1 LRPNA
6 ELSEI
11 VGDDVVS
18 GVHLRDTRSGAVSE
32 LDAAGV
38 FVFVGL
44 VPNSGLVS
52 NLLNLEENGRIV
64 TDPELRTSQPGVFAA
79 GTVRAG
85 AAGRAA
91 AAAGDGTLSAI
102 AAARFLA
109 R

>member
-1 LRPNA
+1 
-6 ELSEI
+6 
-11 VGDDVVS
+11 
-18 GVHLRDTRSGAVSE
+18 
-32 LDAAGV
+32 V

-44 VPNSGLVS
+44 VPNSGIVS

-64 TDPELRTSQPGVFAA
+64 TDPELHTSQPGVFAA